1 MAYTRVNWEN
11 LPSKNTP
18 VNADN
23 LNKMDE
29 GIANIDTK
37 INSKQDKLI
46 AGTGIEITGKNIINN
61 IQGNYSTEE
70 VKIGTWTNGKPVYR
84 KLIYATCPN
93 TNINGT
99 FVSSDIAIGSNNG
112 ISFIEW
118 GYFADGDNRIP
129 INYSNNSGYMMKA
142 FSFNPNTLRLLN
154 NNTSWNGKDVVISLL
169 FTKTTD

>member
-1 MAYTRVNWEN
+1 MKSNRDL
-11 LPSKNTP
+11 LPKLKTTKTTSDIDGYSCNYI
-18 VNADN
+18 DN
-23 LNKMDE
+23 LHTYS
-29 GIANIDTK
+29 I
-37 INSKQDKLI
+37 
-46 AGTGIEITGKNIINN
+46 IERR
-61 IQGNYSTEE
+61 
-70 VKIGTWTNGKPVYR
+70 IGTWTNGKPVYR

-93 TNINGT
+93 TNTNGT

-118 GYFADGDNRIP
+118 GYFVDGDNRIP